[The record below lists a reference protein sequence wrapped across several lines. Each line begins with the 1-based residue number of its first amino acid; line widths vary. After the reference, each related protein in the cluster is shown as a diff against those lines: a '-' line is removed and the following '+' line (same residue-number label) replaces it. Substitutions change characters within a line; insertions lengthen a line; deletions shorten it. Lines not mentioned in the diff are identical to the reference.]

1 MAECLKSLF
10 WHSAELQSIA
20 GTKTKTNRRQLH
32 KRTAGST
39 NIQQFRLNINH
50 LFGVGGN

>member
-1 MAECLKSLF
+1 MPKKAKEVKICK
-10 WHSAELQSIA
+10 AELQSIA

-39 NIQQFRLNINH
+39 KIQQFRLNINH